1 MGVNLTFFPMHF
13 LGMAG
18 MPRRISNYPMTFA
31 DYNFWASLGS
41 SISVISVLVFFFVIV
56 DAFVNVAANKIP
68 VIKRKRELTE
78 FELGMKDA

>member
-41 SISVISVLVFFFVIV
+41 SISVVSVLVFFFVIV
-56 DAFVNVAANKIP
+56 DAFVNVEANRIP
-68 VIKRKRELTE
+68 AVKTERDLTD
-78 FELGMKDA
+78 FELRLKDA

>member
-1 MGVNLTFFPMHF
+1 MHF

-18 MPRRISNYPMTFA
+18 MPRRISNYPTTFA

-41 SISVISVLVFFFVIV
+41 SISVISVLIFFFVIV
-56 DAFVNVAANKIP
+56 DAFVNVEANKVP

-78 FELGMKDA
+78 FELGVKDA

>member
-1 MGVNLTFFPMHF
+1 MHF

-41 SISVISVLVFFFVIV
+41 SISVMSLFIFFFVIV
-56 DAFVNVAANKIP
+56 DAFVNVEANKLP
-68 VIKRKRELTE
+68 VVKTRRQLTQ
-78 FELGMKDA
+78 FELRAKSL